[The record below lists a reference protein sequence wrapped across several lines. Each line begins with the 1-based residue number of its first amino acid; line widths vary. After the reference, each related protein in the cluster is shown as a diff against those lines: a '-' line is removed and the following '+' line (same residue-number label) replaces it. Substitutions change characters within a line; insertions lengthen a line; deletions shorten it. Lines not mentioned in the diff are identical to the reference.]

1 MVSYTE
7 ENYLK
12 AIFKLSEKN
21 KEEISTNAIA
31 ESLAVKAGSVT
42 DMLKK
47 LAEKGLI
54 HYTPYSGVE
63 LTGQGRQTAV
73 KIVRKHRL
81 WEVFLVE
88 KLGFR
93 WDQVHPMA
101 EELEHIDFDELI
113 ERLDVF
119 LGNPRFDPHGDP
131 IPDEKGE
138 FQPSESIRLSEAD
151 TGQRLQMIGLENH
164 TTAFLQ
170 YLDKK
175 ELALGS
181 RIAIIEVAPF
191 DKSLTITIDGDRQLH
206 ISHEV
211 AKNILVAVKES

>member
-21 KEEISTNAIA
+21 LEEISTNAIA

-54 HYTPYSGVE
+54 HYTRYSGVE
-63 LTGQGRQTAV
+63 LTEQGRQTAV

-88 KLGFR
+88 KLGFK

-101 EELEHIDFDELI
+101 EELEHINFDELI

-119 LGNPRFDPHGDP
+119 LGYPKFDPHGDP
-131 IPDEKGE
+131 IPNGQGE
-138 FQPSESIRLSEAD
+138 FQPAKSIRLSEAG
-151 TGQRLQMIGLENH
+151 TEQRLQMIGLENH

-175 ELALGS
+175 ELALGA
-181 RIAIIEVAPF
+181 RIAIVEIAPF
-191 DKSLTITIDGDRQLH
+191 DKSLTITINGDRQVHL
-206 ISHEV
+206 SHEV
-211 AKNILVAVKES
+211 AKNILVAVTEN

>member
-119 LGNPRFDPHGDP
+119 LGNPKFDPHGDP

-181 RIAIIEVAPF
+181 RIAIVEVAPF
-191 DKSLTITIDGDRQLH
+191 DKSLTITIDGDRQVH

>member
-181 RIAIIEVAPF
+181 RIAIVEVAPF
-191 DKSLTITIDGDRQLH
+191 DKSLTITIDGDRQVH